1 MDDDTPAAY
10 VDDDVDAYMYN
21 DVATYVYDDVAS
33 YMYDDVAAY
42 DVSTHMD
49 DDMAVIAHLI
59 NGTILEL
66 DH

>member
-1 MDDDTPAAY
+1 
-10 VDDDVDAYMYN
+10 
-21 DVATYVYDDVAS
+21 
-33 YMYDDVAAY
+33 VAAY

>member
-21 DVATYVYDDVAS
+21 DVATYV
-33 YMYDDVAAY
+33 YDDVAAY